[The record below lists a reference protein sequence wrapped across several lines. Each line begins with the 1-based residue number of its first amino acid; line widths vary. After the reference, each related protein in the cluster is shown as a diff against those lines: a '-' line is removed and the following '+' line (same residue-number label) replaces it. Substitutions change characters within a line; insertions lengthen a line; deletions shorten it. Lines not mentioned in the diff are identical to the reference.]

1 MNMNNNANA
10 WLRYKNAPNAVLKRL
25 STANLEKMVNNSY
38 MSSNR
43 TGLANWHLK
52 VHKIIAN
59 RSLNQKW
66 RRAHPITSRAK
77 NATRQAAEIAT
88 AIHGGLHIGYKPK
101 NNKPL
106 VISSV
111 HEAKRRQNIENRRK
125 TQNKVKQMISNL
137 FHKEFTHK
145 GYNLPMRYKSFL
157 RNWSRAGN
165 NLNKRNKVIIGF
177 NRSHGALF
185 GNLPLREKMRSIGY
199 IIPMLA
205 LTGGR

>member
-1 MNMNNNANA
+1 MNNNANA
-10 WLRYKNAPNAVLKRL
+10 WLRYKNAPKAVLERL

-66 RRAHPITSRAK
+66 RRSHPITSRAK
-77 NATRQAAEIAT
+77 NATRQAAKIAT
-88 AIHGGLHIGYKPK
+88 AIHGGLHIGYKPR

-111 HEAKRRQNIENRRK
+111 HEAKRRQNNENRRR
-125 TQNKVKQMISNL
+125 TQNKIKKNVNNL
-137 FHKEFTHK
+137 FRKEFTVK
-145 GYNLPMRYKSFL
+145 EYRLPRRYLNFV
-157 RNWSRAGN
+157 RNWNSAGN
-165 NLNKRNKVIIGF
+165 NLNKRNKVLIGF
-177 NRSHGALF
+177 NKSESRLF
-185 GNLPLREKMRSIGY
+185 KNLPFREQLRALPY
-199 IIPMLA
+199 ALPLLTLA
-205 LTGGR
+205 GRR

>member
-43 TGLANWHLK
+43 TGLANWHVK
-52 VHKIIAN
+52 VYKIIAN
-59 RSLNQKW
+59 RSMNQKW

-77 NATRQAAEIAT
+77 NATRQAAKIAT

-111 HEAKRRQNIENRRK
+111 HEAKRRQNNENRRR
-125 TQNKVKQMISNL
+125 TQNKIKKNVNNL
-137 FHKEFTHK
+137 FNKKFTNR
-145 GYNLPMRYKSFL
+145 GYNLPKRYLNFV
-157 RNWSRAGN
+157 RNWNSAGN
-165 NLNKRNKVIIGF
+165 NLNKRNKVIIAF
-177 NRSHGALF
+177 NRSHGTLSRNF
-185 GNLPLREKMRSIGY
+185 HNMHTQ
-199 IIPMLA
+199 IIPNLNFENW
-205 LTGGR
+205 TRI